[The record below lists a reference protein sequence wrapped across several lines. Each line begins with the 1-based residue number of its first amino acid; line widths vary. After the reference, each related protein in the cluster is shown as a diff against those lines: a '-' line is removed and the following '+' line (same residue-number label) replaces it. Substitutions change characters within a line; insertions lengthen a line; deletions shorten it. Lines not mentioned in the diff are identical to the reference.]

1 MNFPQLLLDSP
12 RHRSPH
18 CSPHT
23 GLIFTLIFSPQ
34 SRGCLE
40 GTQRQHPGVI
50 QELRR
55 CHGKHPKRSNPH
67 RTAGFDPGQSGTPKI
82 RGGERSGMWGL
93 WGWTSTSSRVRTHKN
108 SFPLHAQSSCSMC
121 GDSQAVLSPPTCP
134 CCLSFPTLGDHSRST
149 CPACV
154 VLGQR
159 SSNSRSRADEQ

>member
-18 CSPHT
+18 CSPHA

-40 GTQRQHPGVI
+40 GAHPGVI

-55 CHGKHPKRSNPH
+55 CHGKHPKKSNPH
-67 RTAGFDPGQSGTPKI
+67 MTAGFDPGQSGTPKI
-82 RGGERSGMWGL
+82 WGGERNSVWGCGDGPAPAAGSGL
-93 WGWTSTSSRVRTHKN
+93 TRTH
-108 SFPLHAQSSCSMC
+108 SLCMHSPHAPCH
-121 GDSQAVLSPPTCP
+121 AVLSPPTCP
-134 CCLSFPTLGDHSRST
+134 CCLSFPIFGGHSRST

-159 SSNSRSRADEQ
+159 SSKSRSRADEQ